1 MRLLP
6 LSSIAPRQTTCAAPR
21 IGHRRRSRQLS
32 VLRHDFR
39 DTFAEDLQLASDRI
53 AHLARRRTE
62 DCGA

>member
-21 IGHRRRSRQLS
+21 TGRRRSRQLS

-39 DTFAEDLQLASDRI
+39 DTFAEDLQLASDRS